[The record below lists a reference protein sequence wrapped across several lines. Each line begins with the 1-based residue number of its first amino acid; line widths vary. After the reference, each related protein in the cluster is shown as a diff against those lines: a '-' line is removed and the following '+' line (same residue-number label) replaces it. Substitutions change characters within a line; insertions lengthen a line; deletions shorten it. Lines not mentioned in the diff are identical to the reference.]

1 MCIYMCTYIYI
12 CVCVM
17 WYQMIL
23 CRTLISC
30 QCHTMPRLQDQRGD
44 MGLWRALYAI
54 TQDWS
59 HNVTYTYHD

>member
-1 MCIYMCTYIYI
+1 M

-17 WYQMIL
+17 WYHMIL

-30 QCHTMPRLQDQRGD
+30 QCHPMPRLQDQRGD
-44 MGLWRALYAI
+44 MGWWRTLYAI

-59 HNVTYTYHD
+59 HSDMRRSNIYIS